1 MAATP
6 IPPEKDERHR
16 RHIPI
21 AVACLAFACG
31 MVGAAY
37 AAVPLYQMFCQ
48 ATGYGGTTQRAE
60 AAPGRILGTEVSVR
74 FDSNALPDV
83 SWAFQPVER
92 EIKVKL
98 GEVRQ
103 TSYRVEN
110 LSDKRV
116 TAQATYNVT
125 PDSAGSY
132 FNKLEC
138 FCFTDQTLEP
148 GEVREMPIIFFVDP
162 TMVDAEE
169 LKNLPAITLS
179 YTFFRAAET
188 AAPVAEIPATGGTP
202 TPNKL

>member
-1 MAATP
+1 MATESPTP
-6 IPPEKDERHR
+6 RNRSRDRTVAI
-16 RHIPI
+16 
-21 AVACLAFACG
+21 ACLAFACG

-37 AAVPLYQMFCQ
+37 ASVPLYRMFCQ
-48 ATGYGGTTQRAE
+48 ITGYGGTTQRAE
-60 AAPGRILGTEVSVR
+60 TAPGRVLDSVVTVR
-74 FDSNALPDV
+74 FDSNASPDV
-83 SWAFQPVER
+83 PWAFQPVER
-92 EIKVKL
+92 EIRVKL

-110 LSDKRV
+110 RSDKRV

-125 PDSAGSY
+125 PDASGSY

-162 TMVDAEE
+162 AMVDAEE
-169 LKNLPAITLS
+169 LKHLPAITLS

-188 AAPVAEIPATGGTP
+188 TAPVAEIPASGSTP
-202 TPNKL
+202 APNKL